1 MFVCQVVILL
11 SNCTVKDENVM
22 KLLSSN
28 KDDPCHEDSPLH
40 FLKSA
45 LHVPHCLVSPHSVS
59 SKVFCCFYL
68 PGFFL
73 IRLQGSSDQISELH
87 VHCPP

>member
-40 FLKSA
+40 FLK
-45 LHVPHCLVSPHSVS
+45 
-59 SKVFCCFYL
+59 K
-68 PGFFL
+68 
-73 IRLQGSSDQISELH
+73 
-87 VHCPP
+87 CPPCATLFGVTSFCVFQGFLLLLSTRVFLN